1 MSREMVR
8 ITDHVL
14 PIKAVTSAF
23 VSRDIFNKAF
33 TAVPTAEVMGLT

>member
-1 MSREMVR
+1 MVR

-14 PIKAVTSAF
+14 LMKAVNSAF
-23 VSRDIFNKAF
+23 VNQDIFNKAF